1 MKIYS
6 TWNIMILNIEYDDIF
21 NMVYVTFV
29 LECNAVFKIEYDV
42 IFVME
47 YDDILNKESN
57 YI

>member
-1 MKIYS
+1 
-6 TWNIMILNIEYDDIF
+6 MILNIEYDDIF
-21 NMVYVTFV
+21 NMEYVTFV

-47 YDDILNKESN
+47 YNDILKKESD